1 MALARLK
8 GKIPKEIPFEL
19 KRCES
24 CRRAKQGAIVC
35 RVVRAHD
42 GITEPDGGDWAP
54 PEGFVEWLAAWKA
67 GDGKSTIRT
76 PTKKPKRPRPFWLL
90 RRRLYGRL
98 AITFFPRRE
107 PFPKTLGRRPVA
119 AVRFRDAVVGSY
131 HSTDDRAL
139 LRSAAALAALELE
152 GDLLR
157 DLAFQ
162 SG

>member
-54 PEGFVEWLAAWKA
+54 PEGFREWLAAWKE
-67 GDGKSTIRT
+67 GDGKSTVKT
-76 PTKKPKRPRPFWLL
+76 PTKKPKRPRPPPKPKEEEPE
-90 RRRLYGRL
+90 RRGVC
-98 AITFFPRRE
+98 APAPNSTPSE
-107 PFPKTLGRRPVA
+107 AVGNPVHETEA
-119 AVRFRDAVVGSY
+119 
-131 HSTDDRAL
+131 
-139 LRSAAALAALELE
+139 
-152 GDLLR
+152 
-157 DLAFQ
+157 
-162 SG
+162 